1 MLVFNKIQTTEL
13 TVTFVLVGMIFLVPA
28 ITQSAL
34 GATGFNVYRTNVD
47 LTKLSYYLDAG
58 VFNEPPPKE
67 VFGNVDV
74 WFNTQGSGF
83 YGDEKGYVQYHV
95 LDKDKKDLGTVT
107 IEFSNPAKGANTC
120 SAKSSQGIGTKCTIS
135 QAVSATVNWCVWY
148 NSPESTKC

>member
-13 TVTFVLVGMIFLVPA
+13 TVTFVFVGMIFLVPA

-95 LDKDKKDLGTVT
+95 LNKDKKDLGQLQLNFLIQRKALILAARKVH
-107 IEFSNPAKGANTC
+107 KG
-120 SAKSSQGIGTKCTIS
+120 
-135 QAVSATVNWCVWY
+135 
-148 NSPESTKC
+148 